1 MRTCSIW
8 VILNWSRKFSSRK
21 TIQSKYRLK
30 FASNLINNFDFSEGS
45 TLLSQWQAGDDVAQ
59 KRLRTLFDVV
69 IEGEFDGD
77 FQEQPSDN
85 AVRVTTS
92 LHLLTLTILNQ
103 LYGLNSKEFYKG
115 DPQRYVRTTL
125 MTQRLLGIRKLT
137 LGWPVYA
144 FGAEALGQ
152 ATMYPDQ
159 HAPGADPGVSL
170 VDRNNWNKLETPDFE
185 GEVPRVIEAM
195 LSSFIELTGLEPVA
209 HLPAPYS
216 LAADIFG
223 QETLI
228 TALSHEPDFVVEFL
242 ENLTGKIIVPWCERL
257 VQKFP
262 NIWLELS
269 DASGSPLFIS
279 PNLFQKI
286 AAGPVLRLIKEFP
299 WGNRVF
305 VANYRGDMT
314 TKTSRVEGRRG
325 AGRRNRRGQQTD
337 PETSSIQSST
347 NALNELIDFKLSLC
361 PEFIIKL
368 DADQSPLS
376 IYMEHAIRREKP
388 LYLGIGATRID
399 RNSIVDHEA
408 AKSELEDLA
417 SNSDKAIKAVS
428 KSLANKGQYR
438 SNLSWPGDVYIEDV
452 NAESDLG
459 LLKTI
464 IETLDKHGKMQ
475 L

>member
-1 MRTCSIW
+1 VRTCSIW

>member
-325 AGRRNRRGQQTD
+325 AGRRNRGGQQTD
-337 PETSSIQSST
+337 LETSSIQSST

-376 IYMEHAIRREKP
+376 IYM
-388 LYLGIGATRID
+388 
-399 RNSIVDHEA
+399 
-408 AKSELEDLA
+408 
-417 SNSDKAIKAVS
+417 
-428 KSLANKGQYR
+428 
-438 SNLSWPGDVYIEDV
+438 
-452 NAESDLG
+452 
-459 LLKTI
+459 
-464 IETLDKHGKMQ
+464 
-475 L
+475 

>member
-1 MRTCSIW
+1 VRTCLIW

-115 DPQRYVRTTL
+115 DPERYVRTTL

-152 ATMYPDQ
+152 ATMYIDQ
-159 HAPGADPGVSL
+159 HAPGADPGDSL
-170 VDRNNWNKLETPDFE
+170 VDRNNWYKLETPDFE

-195 LSSFIELTGLEPVA
+195 LASFAELTGLEPVA

-242 ENLTGKIIVPWCERL
+242 EHLTEKIIVPWCELL

-337 PETSSIQSST
+337 PETSSTQSST

-361 PEFIIKL
+361 TEFIIKL

-376 IYMEHAIRREKP
+376 IYIEQAIRREKP

-399 RNSIVDHEA
+399 RNSIADREA
-408 AKSELEDLA
+408 AKSELEELA
-417 SNSDKAIKAVS
+417 SNSAKAIKAVS
-428 KSLANKGQYR
+428 ESLADKGQYR
-438 SNLSWPGDVYIEDV
+438 SNLSWPGDVYFEDV
-452 NAESDLG
+452 NAESDLD
-459 LLKTI
+459 LVKTI

>member
-1 MRTCSIW
+1 MNSPPAGI
-8 VILNWSRKFSSRK
+8 
-21 TIQSKYRLK
+21 
-30 FASNLINNFDFSEGS
+30 A
-45 TLLSQWQAGDDVAQ
+45 LLVQWQAGDDTAQ
-59 KRLRTLFDVV
+59 KKLLTLFDAV
-69 IEGEFDGD
+69 IEGEFDAV
-77 FQEQPSDN
+77 FQESAKSDT
-85 AVRVTTS
+85 VCVTTS
-92 LHLLTLTILNQ
+92 LHLMTLTMLNQ

-115 DPQRYVRTTL
+115 DPERYVRTTL

-159 HAPGADPGVSL
+159 HAPGADPGDSL
-170 VDRNNWNKLETPDFE
+170 VDRNNWYKLETPDFE

-195 LSSFIELTGLEPVA
+195 LASFAELTGLEPVA

-242 ENLTGKIIVPWCERL
+242 EHLTEKIIVPWCERL

-314 TKTSRVEGRRG
+314 PKISRVEGRRG
-325 AGRRNRRGQQTD
+325 AGRRNRRAQQTD
-337 PETSSIQSST
+337 PETSSTQSST
-347 NALNELIDFKLSLC
+347 EALNELIDFKLSLC
-361 PEFIIKL
+361 TEFIIKL

-376 IYMEHAIRREKP
+376 IYIEQAIRREKP

-399 RNSIVDHEA
+399 RNSIADREA

-417 SNSDKAIKAVS
+417 TNSAKAIKTVS
-428 KSLANKGQYR
+428 ESLADKGQYR
-438 SNLSWPGDVYIEDV
+438 SNLSWPGDVYFEDV
-452 NAESDLG
+452 NAESDLD
-459 LLKTI
+459 LVKTI
-464 IETLDKHGKMQ
+464 IETIDKHGKMQ